1 MAKFLIKKN
10 RVEIVVVKKKRGGGR
25 KEVES

>member
-10 RVEIVVVKKKRGGGR
+10 RVEIVVVKKKRGGAR